1 MKKDSDDTTQLSTME
16 NIINQTNA
24 SEVDS
29 SIRQEI
35 NEQFASEKNTDSKV
49 GKMKQKF

>member
-1 MKKDSDDTTQLSTME
+1 ME

-35 NEQFASEKNTDSKV
+35 NEQFTNNAQLEENISQIKRLKYPLSLLDKKNKE
-49 GKMKQKF
+49 